1 MIISENIKLNITKP
15 FTNEEIEKS
24 LCQIGVKALRW
35 AILKVDKDCVVIG
48 VSYEK

>member
-1 MIISENIKLNITKP
+1 MIFSENIKLNINKP
-15 FTNEEIEKS
+15 FTNEKIEKS

-35 AILKVDKDCVVIG
+35 AILKVNTDSVIIG

>member
-1 MIISENIKLNITKP
+1 MIISKNIKLNLTKP
-15 FTNEEIEKS
+15 FTNEKIEKS

-35 AILKVDKDCVVIG
+35 AVLKVKTDCIIIG